1 MKPFLLALLLAQVVA
16 TGPVIQ
22 NPSFEQSA
30 VLPNVDTA
38 LGSYS
43 VGGVPGWTVTGAAGL
58 WQPTAREFTSA
69 LPDGSTLA
77 WSNGGTLSQDL
88 GVPAAANATYTLTV
102 HAGRRIEG
110 YVATYTVNLNAGTT
124 NLCTATGSNGDF
136 AAGTFKQIS
145 LTCPAGA
152 TPPTGNLSISLGA
165 TGTQVNFDNV
175 TLASGPPPPFVFPL
189 TGFGTFTFPLMLSS
203 VPDCSDGTCSLV
215 ACNVTTNVCVTLL
228 PGQSGNV
235 VIWKSSN
242 NWVVVAAP

>member
-102 HAGRRIEG
+102 HVGRRIEG

-152 TPPTGNLSISLGA
+152 APPTGNLSISLGA

-175 TLASGPPPPFVFPL
+175 TLTSGPPAPLPPFVFPYP
-189 TGFGTFTFPLMLSS
+189 GFGTFSFPMAAP
-203 VPDCSDGTCSLV
+203 PDCSDGTCSLV
-215 ACNVTTNVCVTLL
+215 WMGPNGAVTLL
-228 PGQSGNV
+228 PGQSGQLVIQKPGNAVTV
-235 VIWKSSN
+235 VT
-242 NWVVVAAP
+242 VGP